1 MCGFVLTLVSPV
13 TLSPGLLFLE
23 SSVLVFI
30 AEAPRALGL

>member
-1 MCGFVLTLVSPV
+1 MCGFVLIVVSPV

-23 SSVLVFI
+23 SLVLVFL